1 MHPTTATID
10 HMGREVPMVYAL
22 TSISGLAL
30 LMLMGKNVHDD
41 FDLKAGRRSDYGSEY
56 MRKEVF

>member
-1 MHPTTATID
+1 
-10 HMGREVPMVYAL
+10 MVCAL
-22 TSISGLAL
+22 TSISGLAW

-41 FDLKAGRRSDYGSEY
+41 FDLKAGGRRDYGSDY